1 MWERVNASKCNYK
14 IFNDELYSTFVNG
27 TQVTHPS
34 KTQMPYSVNFNYATT
49 EAKKSHIVTNIMTNT
64 SKL

>member
-27 TQVTHPS
+27 TQVTQPS

-49 EAKKSHIVTNIMTNT
+49 EAKKKSYCHEYYD
-64 SKL
+64 